1 MSQQIQ
7 VAKRQN
13 TRLARGLIW
22 IVAAINM
29 VLLLLMCANASHG
42 ALLPLALLA
51 VLIDFGVAS
60 FAASQGLIFEL
71 KVEHT
76 WKKVCSGLGGSFVG
90 IAACSLR
97 RVWHLTRSV
106 HSRRESG
113 NGRRSTQKFVM
124 YMAHGKAG
132 RV

>member
-7 VAKRQN
+7 GAKRQN

-22 IVAAINM
+22 IAAAINM

-42 ALLPLALLA
+42 ALLPLALLTIL
-51 VLIDFGVAS
+51 VDFGVAS

-90 IAACSLR
+90 Q
-97 RVWHLTRSV
+97 
-106 HSRRESG
+106 
-113 NGRRSTQKFVM
+113 GRLQFHTKVALDPISSFTK
-124 YMAHGKAG
+124 GKWERKTIYPKIRDVRG
-132 RV
+132 DWTSW

>member
-13 TRLARGLIW
+13 TRLAQRLIW

-76 WKKVCSGLGGSFVG
+76 WKKVRISLGGSFVG
-90 IAACSLR
+90 
-97 RVWHLTRSV
+97 
-106 HSRRESG
+106 HSRLQFKTCVALDPIDFIYE
-113 NGRRSTQKFVM
+113 
-124 YMAHGKAG
+124 GKVGTADDLPKNS
-132 RV
+132 